1 MPWATTRSRFV
12 IQRTGGHARRGHC
25 EVGQRDSWKP
35 CPRVNLSRKHG
46 RRRPPLFIY
55 SMPYLKGS
63 SYTGVQPFW
72 VELDS
77 NVESTQ
83 RAFVKDLARYFARC
97 WSSSQ
102 PVDHQ
107 TQAEKQLGIYKRL
120 TRLAEESP
128 PVLSKSILSKLIE
141 ALPSIFAKDYPQV
154 LTHNDFSVTN
164 ILVNEDTL
172 KITGIVDWSLASVM
186 PFGLDLD
193 ILFLAT
199 GFRTLHGWHDY
210 GCKPQLQDVFWDEFW
225 FSSGIEGED
234 LRRKTQNLAEV
245 AGQIGAILR
254 LAFRRNDDGSLSE
267 EVVSGHRIRQLRV
280 WLGE

>member
-1 MPWATTRSRFV
+1 MLDADIV
-12 IQRTGGHARRGHC
+12 KLAKEIHG
-25 EVGQRDSWKP
+25 
-35 CPRVNLSRKHG
+35 NLVPESTFHG
-46 RRRPPLFIY
+46 NMEGADPPLFIY
-55 SMPYLKGS
+55 SMPYLRGS
-63 SYTGVQPFW
+63 SYTGVQAFW
-72 VELDS
+72 VEMDS
-77 NVESTQ
+77 NEESTQ
-83 RAFVKDLARYFARC
+83 RAFVKDLAR
-97 WSSSQ
+97 SQ

-107 TQAEKQLGIYKRL
+107 TQAKKQLGIYKRL

-141 ALPSIFAKDYPQV
+141 ALPSMFGNDYPQV

-164 ILVNEDTL
+164 ILVNEDTSE
-172 KITGIVDWSLASVM
+172 IAGIVDWSLASVM

-199 GFRTLHGWHDY
+199 GFMTIDGWHDY

-225 FSSGIEGED
+225 FSSEIEGED

-254 LAFRRNDDGSLSE
+254 LAFRRNDDGSPSE
-267 EVVSGHRIRQLRV
+267 EVLVSQRRIGQLKA
-280 WLGE
+280 WFGE